1 MSKEGVFLTL
11 RIERGRNYL
20 LPLMGRALS
29 FHGFILIP
37 ILLIMISFKEH
48 LANFLGLGLWA
59 LAHL

>member
-11 RIERGRNYL
+11 
-20 LPLMGRALS
+20 LPRMGRAQS

-48 LANFLGLGLWA
+48 LANFL
-59 LAHL
+59 